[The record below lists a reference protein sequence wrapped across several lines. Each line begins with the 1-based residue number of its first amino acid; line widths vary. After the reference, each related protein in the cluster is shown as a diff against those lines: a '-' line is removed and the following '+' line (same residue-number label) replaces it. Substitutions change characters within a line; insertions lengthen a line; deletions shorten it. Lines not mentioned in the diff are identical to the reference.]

1 MIDLKCGK
9 LTLVLMS
16 DLNNSISLL
25 ILSIVLL
32 VFLTL
37 LLRIWRC
44 VLQMIFH
51 SFNCLNCLKLSL
63 ILFGTTFFL
72 RHLRLKILC
81 CLNLTSLCSL
91 PSKLL
96 TPLIR
101 LWPYLWF
108 KVWNRLLLLTPCDI
122 MNKIVALDVR

>member
-9 LTLVLMS
+9 LTLVLIL

-32 VFLTL
+32 VFRTL
-37 LLRIWRC
+37 PLRIRQC
-44 VLQMIFH
+44 VLQRILH

-63 ILFGTTFFL
+63 TIFGTTFSL
-72 RHLRLKILC
+72 RHLRLKTLC

-96 TPLIR
+96 TSLIR

-108 KVWNRLLLLTPCDI
+108 KVWNRLLLLMPCDI
-122 MNKIVALDVR
+122 MNKLLL